1 MFQMENGAMG
11 KINMDF
17 AMDDIQG
24 VLAFMPSICAGE
36 REQMFLV
43 CPSSLLLP
51 LPFLDSAAG
60 SVSSPAVRLS
70 PTQYLSWRRPRWEE
84 CPKRRGPPRFSPFL
98 WVTSAACLIP

>member
-17 AMDDIQG
+17 AMDDTQG

-43 CPSSLLLP
+43 CPSLLPLP

-60 SVSSPAVRLS
+60 SVSFPAVRLS

-84 CPKRRGPPRFSPFL
+84 CPKRRGPPRFSPFV
-98 WVTSAACLIP
+98 WGTSAACLIP